1 MHIRDFNVATD
12 LPATAALFSQLGYPV
27 IENTLMNRVQ
37 ASAHDQTASLLV
49 AEDNGRV
56 VGVVAMHTLTPWHEA
71 TRWAVISALV
81 VDESVRGNGAG
92 AMLLASAERVAG
104 TKGCSH
110 VELSSNEAR
119 LRAHSFYERA
129 GYSEVRKRFV
139 KRFALQAT
147 SA

>member
-12 LPATAALFSQLGYPV
+12 LPATSALFSQLGYPV
-27 IENTLMNRVQ
+27 NENTLMNRFQ
-37 ASAHDQTASLLV
+37 ARMNDQAVCLLV
-49 AEDNGRV
+49 AEDHGRV

-92 AMLLASAERVAG
+92 AMLLAAAEQIAG

-110 VELSSNEAR
+110 VELSSSEAR
-119 LRAHSFYERA
+119 LRAHAFYERA

-139 KRFALQAT
+139 KRFPLQAT
-147 SA
+147 AG